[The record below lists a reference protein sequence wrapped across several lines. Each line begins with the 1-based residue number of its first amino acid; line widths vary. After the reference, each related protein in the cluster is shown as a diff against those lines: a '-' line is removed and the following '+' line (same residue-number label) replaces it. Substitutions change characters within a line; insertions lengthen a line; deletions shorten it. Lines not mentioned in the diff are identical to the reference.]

1 VWGGHPQGD
10 DDAAMAVTDGASVAE
25 IVLDVRASVRLTAGF
40 AGWDV
45 ERGDDRTVLRR
56 VGATGSDV
64 RAALAEV
71 RDLGLELESFR
82 RLERI

>member
-1 VWGGHPQGD
+1 VHLFKNNFYPSQ
-10 DDAAMAVTDGASVAE
+10 
-25 IVLDVRASVRLTAGF
+25 IYFVLKVKTVKFYCLTAGF

-56 VGATGSDV
+56 AGATRGEV

-71 RDLGLELESFR
+71 RDLGLDLESFR
-82 RLERI
+82 RLDRV

>member
-1 VWGGHPQGD
+1 MV
-10 DDAAMAVTDGASVAE
+10 VTDGASVAE
-25 IVLDVRASVRLTAGF
+25 IVLDVRPSLRLTAGF
-40 AGWDV
+40 AGWNV

-56 VGATGSDV
+56 AGATRSEV

-71 RDLGLELESFR
+71 RDLGLDLESFR

>member
-1 VWGGHPQGD
+1 
-10 DDAAMAVTDGASVAE
+10 MALTDGASVAE
-25 IVLDVRASVRLTAGF
+25 IVLDVRASLRLTAGF

-56 VGATGSDV
+56 AGATRGEV

-71 RDLGLELESFR
+71 RDLGLDLESFR
-82 RLERI
+82 RLDRV